1 MRVVCIPV
9 PPFSQIFQ
17 STCRYSINQWA
28 VKESNLSSPPH
39 RFLTP
44 GLQSGL
50 GDTTRVATFDQKYS
64 EQDSNLQTLGLKP
77 SRSTDGVPEQS
88 SPGRIRTVDLLYVRQ
103 LPQPTRPQDFYS
115 FQAEAVRLELTTPVR
130 AHQFSKLA
138 PHPAGWLPLT
148 LNQPTQN

>member
-1 MRVVCIPV
+1 MGREGIEP
-9 PPFSQIFQ
+9 
-17 STCRYSINQWA
+17 
-28 VKESNLSSPPH
+28 L
-39 RFLTP
+39 
-44 GLQSGL
+44 
-50 GDTTRVATFDQKYS
+50 VATPSFFDTGVTIRFGGTRPALLRLIKNQFDQKYS